1 MTRPYCCDRRARC
14 FCARYRQQVA
24 ATCSRIRLPT
34 GFCNHLEQKIAS
46 ASGVAS
52 LLLTGL
58 RAILPQLSS
67 GGLATME
74 SNISNQQ
81 YFNGA
86 APLTEPHFDEEATL
100 LSARP
105 VVPLQKIKS
114 KERSRQRLVFGAAI
128 VSALMVGALGAT
140 LIYKQ
145 RGQEPPT
152 AIVSTAVPGA
162 AGIAGDQAVSS
173 PSIAEAVAT
182 ATLPEAGTGTVDEK
196 AVPWVSR
203 SPAAPVVETKRKRS
217 MRQQLDQ
224 GELRRAERIDLHGFR
239 SRSEREAQRESGRK
253 RKSSDDLLRI
263 REIFEGPSRP

>member
-1 MTRPYCCDRRARC
+1 
-14 FCARYRQQVA
+14 
-24 ATCSRIRLPT
+24 
-34 GFCNHLEQKIAS
+34 
-46 ASGVAS
+46 
-52 LLLTGL
+52 
-58 RAILPQLSS
+58 
-67 GGLATME
+67 ME

-152 AIVSTAVPGA
+152 ALVSTAVPGA
-162 AGIAGDQAVSS
+162 AGIAVDEAVSS
-173 PSIAEAVAT
+173 PSIA
-182 ATLPEAGTGTVDEK
+182 EAGTGTVDEK

-224 GELRRAERIDLHGFR
+224 GELRRADRIDLHGFR

>member
-1 MTRPYCCDRRARC
+1 
-14 FCARYRQQVA
+14 
-24 ATCSRIRLPT
+24 
-34 GFCNHLEQKIAS
+34 
-46 ASGVAS
+46 
-52 LLLTGL
+52 
-58 RAILPQLSS
+58 
-67 GGLATME
+67 ME

-81 YFNGA
+81 CFNGA

-162 AGIAGDQAVSS
+162 AGIAVDEAVSS
-173 PSIAEAVAT
+173 PSIAEAVGSAAT
-182 ATLPEAGTGTVDEK
+182 ATLPEAGRGTGNVDEK
-196 AVPWVSR
+196 TVPWVYGS
-203 SPAAPVVETKRKRS
+203 SASSAVKTKRTKSKRH
-217 MRQQLDQ
+217 RVDQ
-224 GELRRAERIDLHGFR
+224 RELRRAERIDPYRFR
-239 SRSEREAQRESGRK
+239 SRSERETQREFGGRK
-253 RKSSDDLLRI
+253 SKSSDGLLRI

>member
-1 MTRPYCCDRRARC
+1 
-14 FCARYRQQVA
+14 
-24 ATCSRIRLPT
+24 
-34 GFCNHLEQKIAS
+34 
-46 ASGVAS
+46 
-52 LLLTGL
+52 
-58 RAILPQLSS
+58 
-67 GGLATME
+67 ME

-152 AIVSTAVPGA
+152 ALVSTAVPGA
-162 AGIAGDQAVSS
+162 AGIAVDEAVSS